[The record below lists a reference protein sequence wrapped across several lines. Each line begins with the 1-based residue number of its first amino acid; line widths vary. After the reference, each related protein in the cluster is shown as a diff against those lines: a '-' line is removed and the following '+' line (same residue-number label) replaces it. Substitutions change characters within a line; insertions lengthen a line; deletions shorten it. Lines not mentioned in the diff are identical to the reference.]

1 MTLDEEVEAA
11 IAAMDARNGGKP
23 QLLNTKY
30 GTLTMEQI
38 CQLSTGLS
46 REQFDNFWRVEK
58 CAKTEKNAKAQC
70 ENLGQKS

>member
-1 MTLDEEVEAA
+1 MTPGEEEVEAA

-23 QLLNTKY
+23 QLFNTRY

-46 REQFDNFWRVEK
+46 RKQFDNF
-58 CAKTEKNAKAQC
+58 
-70 ENLGQKS
+70 